1 MAVRPDGPYDIP
13 EGLISSF
20 PVTCSNGQ
28 YEIVRGLDVNEFSR
42 PRIDA
47 SVQELTEERDT
58 VRRLG
63 LICWPG
69 ASWWSSR

>member
-13 EGLISSF
+13 GGPDLLVPGHLLER
-20 PVTCSNGQ
+20 Q

-47 SVQELTEERDT
+47 SVPELTEERGT